1 MAQNTVEV
9 SLLFSHGRTNEY
21 VCAILV
27 LIMPGGSGATEKF
40 GFVQPLYFLHI
51 TGRTHRDVSTCT
63 RQPRARAG
71 GKGEGGYRGHV
82 TLAIDYNPVGVQEY
96 EVRGYARGM
105 NVGSEV

>member
-51 TGRTHRDVSTCT
+51 TGRTHIVTSALVRGN
-63 RQPRARAG
+63 RARAG
-71 GKGEGGYRGHV
+71 GKGKGGYRGQV
-82 TLAIDYNPVGVQEY
+82 TLAIDYNPVGVQE
-96 EVRGYARGM
+96 
-105 NVGSEV
+105 